1 MFNRYNYSQLLI
13 VFLFFLAI
21 GLTRSQNAFENEY
34 VSLAFPGDGQGT
46 IASFAD
52 YNKGLSAEGGLWKL
66 FGDRWYPGFGG
77 GYSEPGP
84 VSFFWKITG
93 FFSG

>member
-52 YNKGLSAEGGLWKL
+52 YNK
-66 FGDRWYPGFGG
+66 
-77 GYSEPGP
+77 
-84 VSFFWKITG
+84 
-93 FFSG
+93 